1 MAVPPSAIK
10 KLKTNTRDYT
20 QTAVIVL
27 IKYGVFRAQD
37 VDDAIAAVNSKN
49 TWIAPSNLPDYD
61 DSIENDIIIGKQN
74 PTITKIRNIIAA
86 HYGINLEE
94 ELVEETQELIE
105 DTSEQEENKKS
116 PAGALVV
123 SNISK
128 KQVSEDDLVEEEI
141 DERILRILGLEDVFD
156 IDYETYI
163 SLLKEKLISSRMTD
177 SKLSAEED
185 ELIREEFK
193 RVKGKVGRFK
203 PKRKTKIDVSN
214 LTGISLL
221 KPADKKQSGE
231 ESSEEEQ
238 KRTSI
243 FDGILNILESI
254 TGTVDNIYGAISLNN
269 SLLNNQLE
277 FDRRESERLRRGGEE
292 ERLETKKDGFLAK
305 AKKILAPFES
315 IFDRILKFLVFT
327 ILGRAFK
334 LFMDWASDP
343 ENRKKLETIG
353 KFLKDW
359 WPALLGAWF
368 LFANPLGRFI
378 RTIVGTVAKL
388 TFKLAKF
395 AIPKLLSFIKAN
407 PKAIAVAAAIGGG
420 AYLATKV
427 TGQKEAAPIQAENKA
442 KAQRGEA
449 LDIRGTDTP
458 IDKSPSVGDM
468 GPSTP
473 FGLLQGVQGA
483 NTGGIIGPLIRGV
496 SNVNEKINVK
506 NKTHNTYSTGGSIS
520 NLGNISNSNR
530 THNTYSTGGS
540 ISNLS
545 NLSNLSNSN
554 RTHNTYSTGGSISNL
569 SNLSNLSNSNR
580 THNTYST
587 GGSISNLS
595 NLSNLSNSNR
605 THNTYSTGGS
615 ISNLSNL
622 SNLSNSNR
630 THNTYSTGGSISNLS
645 NLSNL
650 SNSNRT
656 HNTYSTGGNIFSGVV
671 NKDTGETVSG
681 AGPDTQFLPIEDGGG
696 AVLQR
701 GESVLQVGARE
712 RMIKQAG
719 VDPLA
724 FNIGSNANK
733 PRKINADTLAS
744 SYGGFIGL
752 SNGGEIGTA
761 THHLK
766 QDEALSSLTS
776 GINDFA
782 KPGSSNWSKVNAN
795 TILHSY
801 LDSENVPT
809 IGWGSTFY
817 DNILNGKRPVRMG
830 DKISKT
836 QADNILN
843 TNVSNLSKEYSTKIP
858 HWGKMSN
865 NQRAGLLI
873 LGYNAPNGPT
883 GVYKNLT
890 KSLQQGDMRAAAQH
904 VQRGGPNPERI
915 ALERK
920 LLLSGPPIVK
930 NLVGEKKVGPE
941 IVGSGIPGIPPFLYN
956 MQQRMQKKQGG
967 GVVKEGDGSYNPHSP
982 ADRRMFPIVNT
993 PNLMGIASLQPGEG
1007 IITKRAMQSGA
1018 EPLVQTINAL
1028 LDPNSEAAK
1037 SGTRTA
1043 LIDKTKPKVTDI
1055 GPPIRG
1061 RGGIAPI
1068 TLPPISQSS
1077 GNVPTSSTSG
1087 TQVPPFA
1094 TVSSAAMSVRINNA
1108 DTYGITG

>member
-94 ELVEETQELIE
+94 EELVEETQELIE

-116 PAGALVV
+116 PPSTLVV

-177 SKLSAEED
+177 SKLFAEED

-243 FDGILNILESI
+243 FDGILNILETI
-254 TGTVDNIYGAISLNN
+254 TGTVDNIYSAISLNN

-292 ERLETKKDGFLAK
+292 ERLETKKDGFLKK

-315 IFDRILKFLVFT
+315 IFDRILRFLVFT

-353 KFLKDW
+353 RFLKDW

-368 LFANPLGRFI
+368 FFANPLGSFI

-395 AIPKLLSFIKAN
+395 AIPKLLKFVAAN
-407 PKAIAVAAAIGGG
+407 PKAFAVAAAIGGG

-427 TGQKEAAPIQAENKA
+427 TGQQEAAPIQAENKA
-442 KAQRGEA
+442 KAQRGKT
-449 LDIRGTDTP
+449 LDIRGTDTA

-468 GPSTP
+468 GPTTP
-473 FGLLQGVQGA
+473 FGLLQGV
-483 NTGGIIGPLIRGV
+483 NTGGIIKPLIQGV
-496 SNVNEKINVK
+496 SN
-506 NKTHNTYSTGGSIS
+506 GGSV
-520 NLGNISNSNR
+520 
-530 THNTYSTGGS
+530 
-540 ISNLS
+540 
-545 NLSNLSNSN
+545 
-554 RTHNTYSTGGSISNL
+554 
-569 SNLSNLSNSNR
+569 
-580 THNTYST
+580 
-587 GGSISNLS
+587 
-595 NLSNLSNSNR
+595 
-605 THNTYSTGGS
+605 
-615 ISNLSNL
+615 
-622 SNLSNSNR
+622 
-630 THNTYSTGGSISNLS
+630 
-645 NLSNL
+645 
-650 SNSNRT
+650 
-656 HNTYSTGGNIFSGVV
+656 FSGLVD
-671 NKDTGETVSG
+671 KDTGETVSG
-681 AGPDTQFLPIEDGGG
+681 AGPDTQFLPVEDGGG

-701 GESVLQVGARE
+701 GEVVLQKGARE

-719 VDPLA
+719 VDPLTY
-724 FNIGSNANK
+724 NIGSNANK

-766 QDEALSSLTS
+766 QDEALSSLTP

-782 KPGSSNWSKVNAN
+782 RPGSSNWSKVNAN
-795 TILHSY
+795 TMIHSY
-801 LDSENVPT
+801 LDSKNVPT

-843 TNVSNLSKEYSTKIP
+843 ANVSNLSKEYSTKIP

-883 GVYKNLT
+883 GVYPNLT

-904 VQRGGPNPERI
+904 VQRDGPNAERI

-920 LLLSGPPIVK
+920 LLLSGPPIVR
-930 NLVGEKKVGPE
+930 NLVGPKIVGEKK
-941 IVGSGIPGIPPFLYN
+941 VGSGIPGIPPFLYN

-967 GVVKEGDGSYNPHSP
+967 GTIVKESDGIKNPHS
-982 ADRRMFPIVNT
+982 ASDRRMFPITNT
-993 PNLMGIASLQPGEG
+993 PDVAGLHPGEG
-1007 IITKRAMQSGA
+1007 IVPRDVMQNIGQDNFNRFIAMFESGR
-1018 EPLVQTINAL
+1018 
-1028 LDPNSEAAK
+1028 NSNAAK
-1037 SGTRTA
+1037 LGY
-1043 LIDKTKPKVTDI
+1043 TKPKVTDI

>member
-49 TWIAPSNLPDYD
+49 TWIAPTNLPDYD
-61 DSIENDIIIGKQN
+61 DSIENDIVIGKEN
-74 PTITKIRNIIAA
+74 PAITKIRNIIAA

-94 ELVEETQELIE
+94 ELVEETQELIK
-105 DTSEQEENKKS
+105 DTSEQEVNKKS
-116 PAGALVV
+116 PPGALVV

-177 SKLSAEED
+177 SKLFAEED

-292 ERLETKKDGFLAK
+292 ERLETKKDGFLKK

-315 IFDRILKFLVFT
+315 IFDRILRFLVFT

-353 KFLKDW
+353 RFLKDW

-368 LFANPLGRFI
+368 FFANPLGRFI

-395 AIPKLLSFIKAN
+395 AIPKLLKFVAAN
-407 PKAIAVAAAIGGG
+407 PKAFAVAAAIGGG

-427 TGQKEAAPIQAENKA
+427 TGQQEAAPIQAENKA
-442 KAQRGEA
+442 KAQRGKT

-473 FGLLQGVQGA
+473 FGLLQGV
-483 NTGGIIGPLIRGV
+483 NTGGIIKPLIQGV
-496 SNVNEKINVK
+496 SN
-506 NKTHNTYSTGGSIS
+506 GGSV
-520 NLGNISNSNR
+520 
-530 THNTYSTGGS
+530 
-540 ISNLS
+540 
-545 NLSNLSNSN
+545 
-554 RTHNTYSTGGSISNL
+554 
-569 SNLSNLSNSNR
+569 
-580 THNTYST
+580 
-587 GGSISNLS
+587 
-595 NLSNLSNSNR
+595 
-605 THNTYSTGGS
+605 
-615 ISNLSNL
+615 
-622 SNLSNSNR
+622 
-630 THNTYSTGGSISNLS
+630 
-645 NLSNL
+645 
-650 SNSNRT
+650 
-656 HNTYSTGGNIFSGVV
+656 FSGLVD
-671 NKDTGETVSG
+671 KDTGETVSG
-681 AGPDTQFLPIEDGGG
+681 AGPDTQFLPVEDGGG

-744 SYGGFIGL
+744 SGGLIGL

-766 QDEALSSLTS
+766 QDEALSSLTP

-782 KPGSSNWSKVNAN
+782 RPGSSNWSKVNAN
-795 TILHSY
+795 TMIHSY
-801 LDSENVPT
+801 LDSKNVPT

-843 TNVSNLSKEYSTKIP
+843 ANVSNLSKEYSTKIP

-883 GVYKNLT
+883 GVYPNLT

-904 VQRGGPNPERI
+904 VQRDGPNAERI

-920 LLLSGPPIVK
+920 LLLSGPPIVR
-930 NLVGEKKVGPE
+930 NLVGEGRVGPE
-941 IVGSGIPGIPPFLYN
+941 IVGSGIPFIPPFLYN

-967 GVVKEGDGSYNPHSP
+967 GKVEEGAGFPNPHSST
-982 ADRRMFPIVNT
+982 DRRIV
-993 PNLMGIASLQPGEG
+993 SLQPGEG
-1007 IITKRAMQSGA
+1007 IITRLAMQRGA
-1018 EPLVQTINAL
+1018 EPLVETINAL

-1043 LIDKTKPKVTDI
+1043 LIDKTKPKSI
-1055 GPPIRG
+1055 NISPPIRG

-1094 TVSSAAMSVRINNA
+1094 TVSSAVMSVRINNA

>member
-49 TWIAPSNLPDYD
+49 TWIAPTNLPDYD

-94 ELVEETQELIE
+94 EELVEETQELIE

-116 PAGALVV
+116 PPSALVV

-221 KPADKKQSGE
+221 KSTDKKQSGE

-292 ERLETKKDGFLAK
+292 ERLETKKDGFLKK

-353 KFLKDW
+353 RFLKDW

-368 LFANPLGRFI
+368 FFANPLGRFI

-395 AIPKLLSFIKAN
+395 AIPKLLKFVVAN
-407 PKAIAVAAAIGGG
+407 PKAFAVAAAIGGG

-427 TGQKEAAPIQAENKA
+427 TGQQEAAPIQAENKA
-442 KAQRGEA
+442 KAQRGKT

-473 FGLLQGVQGA
+473 FGLLQGV
-483 NTGGIIGPLIRGV
+483 NTGGIIKPLIQGV
-496 SNVNEKINVK
+496 SNGNEKINVQ
-506 NKTHNTYSTGGSIS
+506 
-520 NLGNISNSNR
+520 NR
-530 THNTYSTGGS
+530 THNTYSTGGN
-540 ISNLS
+540 IS

-554 RTHNTYSTGGSISNL
+554 RTHNTYSTGGNI
-569 SNLSNLSNSNR
+569 
-580 THNTYST
+580 
-587 GGSISNLS
+587 
-595 NLSNLSNSNR
+595 
-605 THNTYSTGGS
+605 
-615 ISNLSNL
+615 SNL

-656 HNTYSTGGNIFSGVV
+656 HNTYSTGGNIFSGLVD
-671 NKDTGETVSG
+671 KDTGETVSG
-681 AGPDTQFLPIEDGGG
+681 AGPDTQFLPVEDGGG

-701 GESVLQVGARE
+701 GEVVLQKGARE

-719 VDPLA
+719 VDPLTY
-724 FNIGSNANK
+724 NIGSNANK

-744 SYGGFIGL
+744 SGGLIGL

-766 QDEALSSLTS
+766 QDEALSSLTP
-776 GINDFA
+776 GINDFTR
-782 KPGSSNWSKVNAN
+782 PGSSNWSKVNAN
-795 TILHSY
+795 TMVHSY
-801 LDSENVPT
+801 LDSVKKPT

-865 NQRAGLLI
+865 NQRAGLLV
-873 LGYNAPNGPT
+873 LGYNAPYGPI
-883 GVYKNLT
+883 GAYPNLT
-890 KSLQQGDMRAAAQH
+890 RSLQQGDMRAAAQH
-904 VQRGGPNPERI
+904 LQRGGPNAERI

-920 LLLSGPPIVK
+920 LLLSGPPNVK
-930 NLVGEKKVGPE
+930 NLVGEGRVGPE
-941 IVGSGIPGIPPFLYN
+941 IVGSGIPFIPPFLYN

-967 GVVKEGDGSYNPHSP
+967 GKVEEGAGFPNPHSST
-982 ADRRMFPIVNT
+982 DRRIV
-993 PNLMGIASLQPGEG
+993 SLQPGEG
-1007 IITKRAMQSGA
+1007 IITRLAMQRGA
-1018 EPLVQTINAL
+1018 EPLVETINAL

-1043 LIDKTKPKVTDI
+1043 LIDKTKPKSI
-1055 GPPIRG
+1055 NISPPIRG

>member
-49 TWIAPSNLPDYD
+49 TWIAPTNLPDYD
-61 DSIENDIIIGKQN
+61 DSIENDIVIGKEN
-74 PTITKIRNIIAA
+74 PAITKIRNIIAA

-94 ELVEETQELIE
+94 ELVEETQELIK
-105 DTSEQEENKKS
+105 DTSEQEVNKKS
-116 PAGALVV
+116 PPGALVV

-177 SKLSAEED
+177 SKLFAEED

-243 FDGILNILESI
+243 FDGILNILETI
-254 TGTVDNIYGAISLNN
+254 TGTVDNIYSAISLNN

-292 ERLETKKDGFLAK
+292 ERLETKKDGFLKK

-315 IFDRILKFLVFT
+315 IFDRILRFLVFT

-353 KFLKDW
+353 RFLKDW

-368 LFANPLGRFI
+368 FFANPLGRFI

-395 AIPKLLSFIKAN
+395 AIPKLLKFVAAN
-407 PKAIAVAAAIGGG
+407 PKAFAVAAAIGGG

-427 TGQKEAAPIQAENKA
+427 TGQQEAAPIQAENKA
-442 KAQRGEA
+442 KAQRGKT
-449 LDIRGTDTP
+449 LDIRGTDTA

-468 GPSTP
+468 GPTTP
-473 FGLLQGVQGA
+473 FGLLQGV
-483 NTGGIIGPLIRGV
+483 NTGGIIRPLIQGV
-496 SNVNEKINVK
+496 SN
-506 NKTHNTYSTGGSIS
+506 GGSV
-520 NLGNISNSNR
+520 
-530 THNTYSTGGS
+530 
-540 ISNLS
+540 
-545 NLSNLSNSN
+545 
-554 RTHNTYSTGGSISNL
+554 
-569 SNLSNLSNSNR
+569 
-580 THNTYST
+580 
-587 GGSISNLS
+587 
-595 NLSNLSNSNR
+595 
-605 THNTYSTGGS
+605 
-615 ISNLSNL
+615 
-622 SNLSNSNR
+622 
-630 THNTYSTGGSISNLS
+630 
-645 NLSNL
+645 
-650 SNSNRT
+650 
-656 HNTYSTGGNIFSGVV
+656 FSGLVD
-671 NKDTGETVSG
+671 KDTGETVSG

-701 GESVLQVGARE
+701 GEVVLQKGARE

-724 FNIGSNANK
+724 FNVGSNANK

-744 SYGGFIGL
+744 SYGGLIGL

-766 QDEALSSLTS
+766 QDEALSSLTP

-782 KPGSSNWSKVNAN
+782 RPGSSNWSKVNAN
-795 TILHSY
+795 TMVHSY
-801 LDSENVPT
+801 LDSVKKPT

-865 NQRAGLLI
+865 NQRAGLLV
-873 LGYNAPNGPT
+873 LGYNAPYGPI
-883 GVYKNLT
+883 GAYPNLT
-890 KSLQQGDMRAAAQH
+890 RSLQQGDMRAAAQH
-904 VQRGGPNPERI
+904 LQRGGPNAERI

-920 LLLSGPPIVK
+920 LLLSGPPNVK
-930 NLVGEKKVGPE
+930 NLVGEGRVGPE
-941 IVGSGIPGIPPFLYN
+941 IVGSGIPFIPPFLYN

-967 GVVKEGDGSYNPHSP
+967 GTIVKESDGIKNPHSSTDNR
-982 ADRRMFPIVNT
+982 AFPIFDSDKIA
-993 PNLMGIASLQPGEG
+993 GIAGLRVGEG
-1007 IITKRAMQSGA
+1007 IVPRDVMQNFGQDNFNRFIAMFESGR
-1018 EPLVQTINAL
+1018 
-1028 LDPNSEAAK
+1028 NSNAAK
-1037 SGTRTA
+1037 LGY
-1043 LIDKTKPKVTDI
+1043 TKPKVTGI

>member
-94 ELVEETQELIE
+94 EELVEETQELIE

-116 PAGALVV
+116 PPSTLVV

-177 SKLSAEED
+177 SKLFAEED

-243 FDGILNILESI
+243 FDGILNILETI
-254 TGTVDNIYGAISLNN
+254 TGTVDNIYSAISLNN

-292 ERLETKKDGFLAK
+292 ERLETKKDGFLKK

-315 IFDRILKFLVFT
+315 IFDRILRFLVFT

-368 LFANPLGRFI
+368 FFANPLGSFI

-395 AIPKLLSFIKAN
+395 AIPKLLKFVAAN
-407 PKAIAVAAAIGGG
+407 PKAFAVAAAIGGG

-427 TGQKEAAPIQAENKA
+427 TGQQEAAPIQAENKA
-442 KAQRGEA
+442 KAQRGKT
-449 LDIRGTDTP
+449 LDIRGTDTA

-473 FGLLQGVQGA
+473 FGLLQGV
-483 NTGGIIGPLIRGV
+483 NTGGIIKPLIQGV
-496 SNVNEKINVK
+496 SN
-506 NKTHNTYSTGGSIS
+506 GGSV
-520 NLGNISNSNR
+520 
-530 THNTYSTGGS
+530 
-540 ISNLS
+540 
-545 NLSNLSNSN
+545 
-554 RTHNTYSTGGSISNL
+554 
-569 SNLSNLSNSNR
+569 
-580 THNTYST
+580 
-587 GGSISNLS
+587 
-595 NLSNLSNSNR
+595 
-605 THNTYSTGGS
+605 
-615 ISNLSNL
+615 
-622 SNLSNSNR
+622 
-630 THNTYSTGGSISNLS
+630 
-645 NLSNL
+645 
-650 SNSNRT
+650 
-656 HNTYSTGGNIFSGVV
+656 FSGLVD
-671 NKDTGETVSG
+671 KDTGETVSG
-681 AGPDTQFLPIEDGGG
+681 AGPDTQFLPVEDGGG

-701 GESVLQVGARE
+701 GEVVLQKGARE

-724 FNIGSNANK
+724 FNVGSNANK

-744 SYGGFIGL
+744 SGGLIGL
-752 SNGGEIGTA
+752 SNGGEIGGSAPAVNNPNFWITA
-761 THHLK
+761 AIAGK
-766 QDEALSSLTS
+766 EAGHIPQGQADVAQSIYNRAKVGIYPGGKDIRKIITAPGQYEPTFGNPGGWNAIKDRNSAINVVKEPKLIDMAAKSITNSSLQRSAASYIGSRT
-776 GINDFA
+776 DFQGESQ
-782 KPGSSNWSKVNAN
+782 KPYMKPSKGDITRGKNHN
-795 TILHSY
+795 FF
-801 LDSENVPT
+801 
-809 IGWGSTFY
+809 GWFT
-817 DNILNGKRPVRMG
+817 DN
-830 DKISKT
+830 
-836 QADNILN
+836 
-843 TNVSNLSKEYSTKIP
+843 
-858 HWGKMSN
+858 
-865 NQRAGLLI
+865 
-873 LGYNAPNGPT
+873 GYN
-883 GVYKNLT
+883 
-890 KSLQQGDMRAAAQH
+890 SR
-904 VQRGGPNPERI
+904 
-915 ALERK
+915 
-920 LLLSGPPIVK
+920 LSGPSQSPFSPMSQGTSQK
-930 NLVGEKKVGPE
+930 QTENKKQPSIMDRIGG
-941 IVGSGIPGIPPFLYN
+941 IGSSLSGFANRIMG
-956 MQQRMQKKQGG
+956 KQGG
-967 GVVKEGDGSYNPHSP
+967 GTIVKESDGIKNPHSSTDNR
-982 ADRRMFPIVNT
+982 AFPIFDSNKIA
-993 PNLMGIASLQPGEG
+993 GIAGLQVGEG
-1007 IITKRAMQSGA
+1007 IVPRDVMQNIGQDNFNRFIAMFESGRDS
-1018 EPLVQTINAL
+1018 N
-1028 LDPNSEAAK
+1028 AAK
-1037 SGTRTA
+1037 LGY
-1043 LIDKTKPKVTDI
+1043 TKPKVTDI

>member
-49 TWIAPSNLPDYD
+49 TWIAPTNLPDYD
-61 DSIENDIIIGKQN
+61 DSIENDIVIGKEN
-74 PTITKIRNIIAA
+74 PAITKIRNIIAA

-94 ELVEETQELIE
+94 ELVEETQELIK
-105 DTSEQEENKKS
+105 DTSEQEVNKKS
-116 PAGALVV
+116 PPGALVV

-177 SKLSAEED
+177 SKLFAEED

-292 ERLETKKDGFLAK
+292 ERLETKKDGFLKK

-315 IFDRILKFLVFT
+315 IFDRILRFLVFT

-353 KFLKDW
+353 RFLKDW

-368 LFANPLGRFI
+368 FFANPLGRFI

-395 AIPKLLSFIKAN
+395 AIPKLLKFVAAN
-407 PKAIAVAAAIGGG
+407 PKAFAVAAAIGGG

-427 TGQKEAAPIQAENKA
+427 TGQQEAAPIQAENKA
-442 KAQRGEA
+442 KAQRGKT
-449 LDIRGTDTP
+449 LDIRGTDTA

-468 GPSTP
+468 GPTTP
-473 FGLLQGVQGA
+473 FGLLQGV
-483 NTGGIIGPLIRGV
+483 NTGGIIKPLIQGV
-496 SNVNEKINVK
+496 SN
-506 NKTHNTYSTGGSIS
+506 GGSV
-520 NLGNISNSNR
+520 
-530 THNTYSTGGS
+530 
-540 ISNLS
+540 
-545 NLSNLSNSN
+545 
-554 RTHNTYSTGGSISNL
+554 
-569 SNLSNLSNSNR
+569 
-580 THNTYST
+580 
-587 GGSISNLS
+587 
-595 NLSNLSNSNR
+595 
-605 THNTYSTGGS
+605 
-615 ISNLSNL
+615 
-622 SNLSNSNR
+622 
-630 THNTYSTGGSISNLS
+630 
-645 NLSNL
+645 
-650 SNSNRT
+650 
-656 HNTYSTGGNIFSGVV
+656 FSGLVD
-671 NKDTGETVSG
+671 KDTGETVSG
-681 AGPDTQFLPIEDGGG
+681 AGPDTQFLPVEDGGG

-701 GESVLQVGARE
+701 GEVVLQKGARE
-712 RMIKQAG
+712 RMMQQAG

-724 FNIGSNANK
+724 YNIGSNANK

-744 SYGGFIGL
+744 SSGLIGL

-766 QDEALSSLTS
+766 QDEALSSLTP

-782 KPGSSNWSKVNAN
+782 RPGSSNWSKVNAN
-795 TILHSY
+795 TMVHSY
-801 LDSENVPT
+801 LDSKNVPT

-843 TNVSNLSKEYSTKIP
+843 ANVSNLSKEYSTKIP

-883 GVYKNLT
+883 GVYPNLT

-904 VQRGGPNPERI
+904 VQRDGPNAERI

-920 LLLSGPPIVK
+920 LLLSGPPIVR
-930 NLVGEKKVGPE
+930 NLVGEGRVGPE
-941 IVGSGIPGIPPFLYN
+941 IVGSGIPFIPPFLYN

-967 GVVKEGDGSYNPHSP
+967 GKVEEGAGFPNPHSST
-982 ADRRMFPIVNT
+982 DRRIV
-993 PNLMGIASLQPGEG
+993 SLQPGEG
-1007 IITKRAMQSGA
+1007 IITRLAMQRGA
-1018 EPLVQTINAL
+1018 EPLVETINAL

-1043 LIDKTKPKVTDI
+1043 LIDKTKPKSI
-1055 GPPIRG
+1055 NISPPIRG

>member
-49 TWIAPSNLPDYD
+49 TWIAPTNLPDYD
-61 DSIENDIIIGKQN
+61 DSIENDIVIGKEN
-74 PTITKIRNIIAA
+74 PAITKIRNIIAA

-94 ELVEETQELIE
+94 ELVEETQELIK
-105 DTSEQEENKKS
+105 DTSEQEVNKKS
-116 PAGALVV
+116 PPDALVV

-177 SKLSAEED
+177 SKLFAEED

-292 ERLETKKDGFLAK
+292 ERLETKKDGFLKK

-315 IFDRILKFLVFT
+315 IFDRILRFLVFT

-353 KFLKDW
+353 RFLKDW

-368 LFANPLGRFI
+368 FFANPLGRFI

-395 AIPKLLSFIKAN
+395 AIPKLLKFVAAN
-407 PKAIAVAAAIGGG
+407 PKAFAVAAAIGGG

-427 TGQKEAAPIQAENKA
+427 TGQQEAAPIQAENKA
-442 KAQRGEA
+442 KAQRGKT
-449 LDIRGTDTP
+449 LDIRGVDTP

-468 GPSTP
+468 GPTTP
-473 FGLLQGVQGA
+473 FGLLQGV
-483 NTGGIIGPLIRGV
+483 NTGGIIKPLIQGV
-496 SNVNEKINVK
+496 SN
-506 NKTHNTYSTGGSIS
+506 GGSV
-520 NLGNISNSNR
+520 
-530 THNTYSTGGS
+530 
-540 ISNLS
+540 
-545 NLSNLSNSN
+545 
-554 RTHNTYSTGGSISNL
+554 
-569 SNLSNLSNSNR
+569 
-580 THNTYST
+580 
-587 GGSISNLS
+587 
-595 NLSNLSNSNR
+595 
-605 THNTYSTGGS
+605 
-615 ISNLSNL
+615 
-622 SNLSNSNR
+622 
-630 THNTYSTGGSISNLS
+630 
-645 NLSNL
+645 
-650 SNSNRT
+650 
-656 HNTYSTGGNIFSGVV
+656 FSGLVD
-671 NKDTGETVSG
+671 KDTGETVSG
-681 AGPDTQFLPIEDGGG
+681 AGPDTQFLPVEDGGG

-701 GESVLQVGARE
+701 GEVVLQKGARE
-712 RMIKQAG
+712 RMMQQAG
-719 VDPLA
+719 VDPLTY
-724 FNIGSNANK
+724 NIGSNANK

-766 QDEALSSLTS
+766 QDEALSSLTP

-782 KPGSSNWSKVNAN
+782 RPGSSNWSKVNAN
-795 TILHSY
+795 TMVHSY
-801 LDSENVPT
+801 LDSKNVPT

-843 TNVSNLSKEYSTKIP
+843 ANVSNLSKEYSTKIP

-883 GVYKNLT
+883 GVYPNLT

-904 VQRGGPNPERI
+904 VQRDGPNAERI

-920 LLLSGPPIVK
+920 LLLSGPPIVR
-930 NLVGEKKVGPE
+930 NLVGPKIVGEKK
-941 IVGSGIPGIPPFLYN
+941 VGSGIPGIPPFLYN

-967 GVVKEGDGSYNPHSP
+967 GTIVKESDGIKNPHS
-982 ADRRMFPIVNT
+982 ASDRRMFPITNT
-993 PNLMGIASLQPGEG
+993 PDVAGLHPGEG
-1007 IITKRAMQSGA
+1007 IVPRDVMQNIGQDNFNRFIAMFESGR
-1018 EPLVQTINAL
+1018 
-1028 LDPNSEAAK
+1028 NSNAAK
-1037 SGTRTA
+1037 LGY
-1043 LIDKTKPKVTDI
+1043 TKPKVTDI

-1108 DTYGITG
+1108 DTYGIMG

>member
-94 ELVEETQELIE
+94 EELVEETQELIE

-116 PAGALVV
+116 PPSTLVV

-177 SKLSAEED
+177 SKLFAEED

-243 FDGILNILESI
+243 FDGILNILETI
-254 TGTVDNIYGAISLNN
+254 TGTVDNIYSAISLNN

-277 FDRRESERLRRGGEE
+277 FDRRESERLRRSGEE
-292 ERLETKKDGFLAK
+292 ERLETKKDGFLKK

-315 IFDRILKFLVFT
+315 IFDRILRFLVFT

-343 ENRKKLETIG
+343 ENRKKLESIG
-353 KFLKDW
+353 RFLKDW

-368 LFANPLGRFI
+368 FFANPLGRFI

-407 PKAIAVAAAIGGG
+407 PRAATAAA
-420 AYLATKV
+420 
-427 TGQKEAAPIQAENKA
+427 AAGLFTAGLTIPALFPSTVDEQENKIKNA
-442 KAQRGEA
+442 P
-449 LDIRGTDTP
+449 GTDE
-458 IDKSPSVGDM
+458 DKLQSLRNQRQNLNFFDK
-468 GPSTP
+468 
-473 FGLLQGVQGA
+473 LQGKGSEIDEQINFLETGETKKYGF
-483 NTGGIIGPLIRGV
+483 NSGGIIPSLINGV
-496 SNVNEKINVK
+496 SN
-506 NKTHNTYSTGGSIS
+506 GGSV
-520 NLGNISNSNR
+520 
-530 THNTYSTGGS
+530 
-540 ISNLS
+540 
-545 NLSNLSNSN
+545 
-554 RTHNTYSTGGSISNL
+554 
-569 SNLSNLSNSNR
+569 
-580 THNTYST
+580 
-587 GGSISNLS
+587 
-595 NLSNLSNSNR
+595 
-605 THNTYSTGGS
+605 
-615 ISNLSNL
+615 
-622 SNLSNSNR
+622 
-630 THNTYSTGGSISNLS
+630 
-645 NLSNL
+645 
-650 SNSNRT
+650 
-656 HNTYSTGGNIFSGVV
+656 FSGLVD
-671 NKDTGETVSG
+671 KDTGETVSG
-681 AGPDTQFLPIEDGGG
+681 AGPDTQFLPVEDGGG

-701 GESVLQVGARE
+701 GEVVLQKGARE
-712 RMIKQAG
+712 RMMQQAG

-724 FNIGSNANK
+724 YNIGSNANK
-733 PRKINADTLAS
+733 PRKINANTLAS
-744 SYGGFIGL
+744 SYGGLIGL

-766 QDEALSSLTS
+766 QDEALSSLTP

-782 KPGSSNWSKVNAN
+782 RPGSSNWSKVNAN
-795 TILHSY
+795 TMVHSY
-801 LDSENVPT
+801 LDSVKKPT

-865 NQRAGLLI
+865 NQRAGLLV
-873 LGYNAPNGPT
+873 LGYNAPYGPI
-883 GVYKNLT
+883 GAYPNLT
-890 KSLQQGDMRAAAQH
+890 KSLQQGDMRAASQH
-904 VQRGGPNPERI
+904 LQRGGPNAERI

-920 LLLSGPPIVK
+920 LLLSGPPIVR
-930 NLVGEKKVGPE
+930 NLVGPKIVGEKKFGTGNRALDFIRGMMPQ
-941 IVGSGIPGIPPFLYN
+941 G
-956 MQQRMQKKQGG
+956 MQKKQGG
-967 GVVKEGDGSYNPHSP
+967 GIIGPSWMPWNWGKFVDKHRQTKPEDYKNQQSLGSNFAKRREAMKGLGYNGGGVVEESDGSYNPHSSS
-982 ADRRMFPIVNT
+982 DRRMFPIVNT

-1018 EPLVQTINAL
+1018 EPLVETINAL

-1043 LIDKTKPKVTDI
+1043 LIDKTKPKSVNI
-1055 GPPIRG
+1055 SPPIRG

-1094 TVSSAAMSVRINNA
+1094 TVSSSAMSVRINNA

>member
-94 ELVEETQELIE
+94 EELVEETQELIE

-123 SNISK
+123 SNIPK
-128 KQVSEDDLVEEEI
+128 KQVSEDDLVEDEI

-177 SKLSAEED
+177 SKLSTEED
-185 ELIREEFK
+185 ELIQEEFK

-277 FDRRESERLRRGGEE
+277 FDRRESENLRRGGEE
-292 ERLETKKDGFLAK
+292 ERLETKKDGFLEK

-540 ISNLS
+540 ISNIS
-545 NLSNLSNSN
+545 NISNSN

-569 SNLSNLSNSNR
+569 SNSNR

-587 GGSISNLS
+587 GGN
-595 NLSNLSNSNR
+595 
-605 THNTYSTGGS
+605 
-615 ISNLSNL
+615 
-622 SNLSNSNR
+622 
-630 THNTYSTGGSISNLS
+630 ISNLS

-671 NKDTGETVSG
+671 NKDTGKTVSG
-681 AGPDTQFLPIEDGGG
+681 AGPDTQFLPIEGGGG

-724 FNIGSNANK
+724 YNIGSNANK

-744 SYGGFIGL
+744 SGGLIGL
-752 SNGGEIGTA
+752 SNGGQIGGSAPAVNNPNFWITA
-761 THHLK
+761 AIAGK
-766 QDEALSSLTS
+766 EAGHIPQGQADVAQSIYNRAKVGIYPGGKDIRKIITAPGQYEPTFGNPGGWNAIKDRNSAINVVKEPKLIDMAAKSITNSSLQRSAASYIGSRT
-776 GINDFA
+776 DFQGESQ
-782 KPGSSNWSKVNAN
+782 KPYMKPSKGDITRGKNHN
-795 TILHSY
+795 FF
-801 LDSENVPT
+801 
-809 IGWGSTFY
+809 GWFT
-817 DNILNGKRPVRMG
+817 DN
-830 DKISKT
+830 
-836 QADNILN
+836 
-843 TNVSNLSKEYSTKIP
+843 
-858 HWGKMSN
+858 
-865 NQRAGLLI
+865 
-873 LGYNAPNGPT
+873 GYN
-883 GVYKNLT
+883 
-890 KSLQQGDMRAAAQH
+890 SR
-904 VQRGGPNPERI
+904 
-915 ALERK
+915 
-920 LLLSGPPIVK
+920 LSGPSQSPFSPMSQGTSQK
-930 NLVGEKKVGPE
+930 QTENKKQPSMMDRIGG
-941 IVGSGIPGIPPFLYN
+941 IGSSLSGFANRIMG
-956 MQQRMQKKQGG
+956 KQGG
-967 GVVKEGDGSYNPHSP
+967 GTIVKESDGIKNPHSSTDNR
-982 ADRRMFPIVNT
+982 AFPIFDSNKIA
-993 PNLMGIASLQPGEG
+993 GIAGLQVGEG
-1007 IITKRAMQSGA
+1007 IVPRDVMQNIGQDNFNRFIAMFESGRDS
-1018 EPLVQTINAL
+1018 N
-1028 LDPNSEAAK
+1028 AAK
-1037 SGTRTA
+1037 LGY
-1043 LIDKTKPKVTDI
+1043 TKPKVTDI

-1068 TLPPISQSS
+1068 TLSPISQSS

>member
-49 TWIAPSNLPDYD
+49 TWIAPTNLPDYD
-61 DSIENDIIIGKQN
+61 DSIENDIVIGKEN
-74 PTITKIRNIIAA
+74 PAITKIRNIIAA

-94 ELVEETQELIE
+94 ELVEETQELIK
-105 DTSEQEENKKS
+105 DTSEQEVNKKS
-116 PAGALVV
+116 PPGALVV

-177 SKLSAEED
+177 SKLFAEED

-238 KRTSI
+238 KRISI

-292 ERLETKKDGFLAK
+292 ERLETKKDGFLKK

-315 IFDRILKFLVFT
+315 IFDRILRFLVFT

-353 KFLKDW
+353 RFLKDW

-368 LFANPLGRFI
+368 FFANPLGRFI

-395 AIPKLLSFIKAN
+395 AIPKLLKFVAAN
-407 PKAIAVAAAIGGG
+407 PKAFAVAAAIGGG

-427 TGQKEAAPIQAENKA
+427 TGQQEAAPIQAENKA
-442 KAQRGEA
+442 KAQRGKT
-449 LDIRGTDTP
+449 LDIRGVDTP

-468 GPSTP
+468 GPTTP
-473 FGLLQGVQGA
+473 FGLLQGV
-483 NTGGIIGPLIRGV
+483 NTGGIIRPLIQGV
-496 SNVNEKINVK
+496 SN
-506 NKTHNTYSTGGSIS
+506 GGSV
-520 NLGNISNSNR
+520 
-530 THNTYSTGGS
+530 
-540 ISNLS
+540 
-545 NLSNLSNSN
+545 
-554 RTHNTYSTGGSISNL
+554 
-569 SNLSNLSNSNR
+569 
-580 THNTYST
+580 
-587 GGSISNLS
+587 
-595 NLSNLSNSNR
+595 
-605 THNTYSTGGS
+605 
-615 ISNLSNL
+615 
-622 SNLSNSNR
+622 
-630 THNTYSTGGSISNLS
+630 
-645 NLSNL
+645 
-650 SNSNRT
+650 
-656 HNTYSTGGNIFSGVV
+656 FSGLVD
-671 NKDTGETVSG
+671 KDTGETVSG

-701 GESVLQVGARE
+701 GEVVLQKGARE
-712 RMIKQAG
+712 RMMQQAG

-744 SYGGFIGL
+744 SSGLIGL

-766 QDEALSSLTS
+766 QDEALSSLTP
-776 GINDFA
+776 GINDFTR
-782 KPGSSNWSKVNAN
+782 PGSSNWSKVNAN
-795 TILHSY
+795 TMIHSY
-801 LDSENVPT
+801 LDSKNVPT

-843 TNVSNLSKEYSTKIP
+843 ANVSNLSKEYSTKIP

-883 GVYKNLT
+883 GVYPNLT

-904 VQRGGPNPERI
+904 VQRDGPNAERI

-920 LLLSGPPIVK
+920 LLLSGPPIVR
-930 NLVGEKKVGPE
+930 NLVGPKIVGEKK
-941 IVGSGIPGIPPFLYN
+941 VGSGIPGIPPFLYN

-967 GVVKEGDGSYNPHSP
+967 GTIVKESDGIKNPHS
-982 ADRRMFPIVNT
+982 ASDRRMFPITNT
-993 PNLMGIASLQPGEG
+993 PDVAGLHPGEG
-1007 IITKRAMQSGA
+1007 IVPRDVMQNIGQDNFNRFIAMFESGR
-1018 EPLVQTINAL
+1018 
-1028 LDPNSEAAK
+1028 NSNAAK
-1037 SGTRTA
+1037 LGY
-1043 LIDKTKPKVTDI
+1043 TKPKVTDI